1 MWKERVTGIITG
13 LSVFF
18 AKDTNIM
25 VETACETG
33 NTCNIDQRTFK
44 AYLARWMAA
53 AIKVA
58 PWTEELLTT
67 MLTASREAAAL
78 ACNDKGD
85 GTAECSLRW
94 TNNGFDS
101 TSSTGLGENMA
112 ALEMIGTA
120 LVDLVPGPVTNTT
133 GGTSKGDPD
142 AGLASPN
149 TPTENVEPIDTGD
162 RVGAAILTILLM
174 GGMLGGAFWMLTSE

>member
-1 MWKERVTGIITG
+1 
-13 LSVFF
+13 
-18 AKDTNIM
+18 M

-58 PWTEELLTT
+58 PWTADLMAPYLE
-67 MLTASREAAAL
+67 ASREAAAL

-94 TNNGFDS
+94 TMNGFDGS
-101 TSSTGLGENMA
+101 SSTGLGENMA

-120 LVDLVPGPVTNTT
+120 LVDEVAGPVTNST
-133 GGTSKGDPD
+133 GGTSQGDPD
-142 AGLASPN
+142 AGLASPF
-149 TPTENVEPIDTGD
+149 TPTEDVEPVDTAD
-162 RVGAAILTILLM
+162 RVGAAIITILLM
-174 GGMLGGAFWMLTSE
+174 GGMLGGAYWMMASEM